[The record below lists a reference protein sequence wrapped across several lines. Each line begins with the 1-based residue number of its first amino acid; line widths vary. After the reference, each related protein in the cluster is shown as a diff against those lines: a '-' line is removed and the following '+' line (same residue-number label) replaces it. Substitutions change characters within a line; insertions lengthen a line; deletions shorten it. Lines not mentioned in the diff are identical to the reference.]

1 MPPPSTP
8 KARVHKDPNGQPSAT
23 ELGAQKAWLRAQG
36 FTAAQAAKLSMGKT
50 RKENAAEIA
59 SWNRAPNA

>member
-1 MPPPSTP
+1 MASP
-8 KARVHKDPNGQPSAT
+8 KAVTHKPPDGKPSAT

-36 FTAAQAAKLSMGKT
+36 FTAAQAAKLNMGKT

>member
-1 MPPPSTP
+1 MANP
-8 KARVHKDPNGQPSAT
+8 KAITHKPPDGKPSAT

-36 FTAAQAAKLSMGKT
+36 FTAAQAAKLNMGKT

-59 SWNRAPNA
+59 SWYRAPNA